1 MKNLKRTVSLAL
13 ALGLTVL
20 SLGACKSESTVSEY
34 SVWED
39 EVIVSKNDEP
49 SSEESVVSADK
60 NTSRV
65 TESRLETAV
74 KVDADDINGK
84 DLTVYF
90 PGSSAPD
97 FIAKTIEKYEQKYKC
112 KVTFRPGSWNN
123 RATELATFVNAGK
136 SPDVIVGTVAED
148 YPLFASSGLLE
159 AIDIKAFDI
168 NNSKIDTAT
177 TKEVFTWNDKTFAI
191 GAFAETEVMVY
202 NKTLIEDMG
211 YETPLELYRKG
222 QWTWDAFR
230 KLAKNMSYD
239 TDSDGTNDV
248 YGFTSWCMHGLHT
261 SNNSWILKRTG
272 NTVSLNF
279 NDPAVKE
286 GYQMIYEMY
295 HTDKS
300 IHPNGYSSLDHMK
313 NGSAVMFM
321 ERPQRM
327 FEIAKVNTKN
337 EFDFAPLPIGPS
349 AGGKN
354 YRYPFATG
362 EAIGKGAKNYNGALV
377 FIDMLLDT
385 LQTQAVVGPCENS
398 AYKYSA
404 DQKKLM
410 EEIRTFDA
418 APTTALGFG
427 KFDEKYRS
435 IWSKVEDGNIPYQT
449 AFDSVKSAME
459 QEISF
464 AMSAF

>member
-1 MKNLKRTVSLAL
+1 MKNFKRKVSLAL
-13 ALGLTVL
+13 ALILTVL
-20 SLGACKSESTVSEY
+20 SLGACKSKSTVSEY

-39 EVIVSKNDEP
+39 EVVVSKSDKA
-49 SSEESVVSADK
+49 SSEEDSASVDK
-60 NTSRV
+60 TTSRV
-65 TESRLETAV
+65 TDSKLETAV
-74 KVDADDINGK
+74 KVATDDIKGK
-84 DLTVYF
+84 ELTVYF
-90 PGSSAPD
+90 PGTNAPD
-97 FIAKTIEKYEQKYKC
+97 FVAKTIEKYEKEYNC
-112 KVTFRPGSWNN
+112 KVTFRSGSWNT
-123 RATELATFVNAGK
+123 RATEIANYVNAGK

-148 YPLFASSGLLE
+148 YPLYASSGLLE
-159 AIDIKAFDI
+159 TIDMKSFDI
-168 NNSKIDTAT
+168 NNSKIDSAT
-177 TKEVFTWNDKTFAI
+177 TKEVFTWNGKTFAI

-261 SNNSWILKRTG
+261 SNNSWILKRSG

-279 NDPAVKE
+279 NDSAVKE

-300 IHPNGYSSLDHMK
+300 VHPNGYSSLDYMK

-327 FEIAKVNTKN
+327 FEIANVNTKN

-362 EAIGKGAKNYNGALV
+362 EAIGKGAKNYKGALV

-385 LQTQAVVGPCENS
+385 LQTQAAVGPCENS

-410 EEIRTFDA
+410 EEIRTFAA

-435 IWSKVEDGNIPYQT
+435 IWASVGDGNIPYQT

-464 AMSAF
+464 ATAAF